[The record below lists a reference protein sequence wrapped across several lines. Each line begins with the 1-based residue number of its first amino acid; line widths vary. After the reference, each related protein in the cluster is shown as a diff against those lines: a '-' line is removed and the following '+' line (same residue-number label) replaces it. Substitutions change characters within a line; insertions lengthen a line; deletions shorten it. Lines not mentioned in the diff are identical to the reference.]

1 MHHVRHYPRKGVSRL
16 TTTSLLRPRDADAL
30 RAEIR
35 WVAHRAGVPVVFG
48 GEVHED
54 ALLLTEFVGTMT
66 NGLRGLTV
74 LRRSGLGGRV
84 MDMRRPASVADYRNA
99 VSITHHYDAPV
110 SGEGIRSVL
119 AVPVVV
125 DDRSR
130 AVLYAAT
137 RGASPLG
144 DRTADLMMQA
154 GKRLATEFAIRDEV
168 DRRLRL
174 LEMTTPDTAPAVTE
188 ELRDI
193 GAELRGLA
201 RTATDEQLRAR
212 LYGICDRLGRA
223 LTGEPAP
230 DAPRLSRRE
239 LDVLAE
245 IALGCTN
252 QEAAQRLSLGAET
265 VKSYLRNA
273 MTKLDARTRHEA
285 VVTARRLGLLP

>member
-1 MHHVRHYPRKGVSRL
+1 M
-16 TTTSLLRPRDADAL
+16 TTTPLLRPRDADAL

-54 ALLLTEFVGTMT
+54 ALLLTEFVGTTT
-66 NGLRGLTV
+66 NRLRGLTV

-84 MDMRRPASVADYRNA
+84 MEMRRPASVADYRNA
-99 VSITHHYDAPV
+99 ATITHHYDGPV

-125 DDRSR
+125 ADRSR

-144 DRTADLMMQA
+144 DRAADLMVQA
-154 GKRLATEFAIRDEV
+154 GKRLATEIAIRDEV

-174 LEMTTPDTAPAVTE
+174 LEMAVPAPDTAPAVTE

-201 RTATDEQLRAR
+201 RAAGDERLRTR
-212 LYGICDRLGRA
+212 LNRICDRLGRV
-223 LTGEPAP
+223 LTGEPAA

>member
-1 MHHVRHYPRKGVSRL
+1 MTH
-16 TTTSLLRPRDADAL
+16 TSALLRPRDGDAL

-35 WVAHRAGVPVVFG
+35 WVANKAGVPVVFG
-48 GEVHED
+48 GEVHND
-54 ALLLTEFVGTMT
+54 ALLLTEFVGTVT

-74 LRRSGLGGRV
+74 LRTSGLGGRV

-99 VSITHHYDAPV
+99 SEITHHYDGPV
-110 SGEGIRSVL
+110 SGERIRSVL

-137 RGASPLG
+137 RGGAPLG
-144 DRTADLMMQA
+144 DRTADLVVAA
-154 GKRLATEFAIRDEV
+154 GRRLATEITIRDEV

-174 LEMTTPDTAPAVTE
+174 LEMTTPAAGTAPAVAE
-188 ELRDI
+188 ELREI
-193 GAELRGLA
+193 NAELRGA
-201 RTATDEQLRAR
+201 AQSAEDERLRER
-212 LYGICDRLGRA
+212 LHSVCERLTRVLVGD
-223 LTGEPAP
+223 LPA

-239 LDVLAE
+239 LDVLAQ

-252 QEAAQRLSLGAET
+252 HEAAQRLSLGSET

-273 MTKLDARTRHEA
+273 MTKLDAHSRHEA
-285 VVTARRLGLLP
+285 VVTARRFGLLP

>member
-1 MHHVRHYPRKGVSRL
+1 M
-16 TTTSLLRPRDADAL
+16 TTTHLLRPRDGDAL

-35 WVAHRAGVPVVFG
+35 WVASRAGVPVLFG

-54 ALLLTEFVGTMT
+54 TLLLTEFVGTMT
-66 NGLRGLTV
+66 NGLRGLPV
-74 LRRSGLGGRV
+74 RRSSGLGGRV
-84 MDMRRPASVADYRNA
+84 MEMRRPASVADYRRA
-99 VSITHHYDAPV
+99 SSITHHYDGPV

-125 DDRSR
+125 DDRTR

-137 RGASPLG
+137 RGGSPMG
-144 DRTADLMMQA
+144 DRTADLMVLA
-154 GKRLATEFAIRDEV
+154 GQRLATEFTIRDEV

-174 LEMTTPDTAPAVTE
+174 LESVTPAAATAPAVTE

-193 GAELRGLA
+193 NAELRSVA
-201 RTATDEQLRAR
+201 RALPDDNDLRDRLHRVCAR
-212 LYGICDRLGRA
+212 LTRV

-252 QEAAQRLSLGAET
+252 QEAAQRLSLRPET

-273 MTKLDARTRHEA
+273 MTKLDAHSRHEA